1 MFALLLYILKFSI
14 TLSVL
19 SLFYYF
25 LLRPIPLFYANRI
38 YLLASIGLSFLLPL
52 VDISTFFSTNNEVQQ
67 SLLRSVAIISITPTT
82 IISDSNNYSFERV
95 LLFIWLA
102 GCLFM
107 LVRFII
113 QIFSLMHLQ
122 RKSEKIKIQKN
133 ITVYFSAQQISAF
146 SFGRCIYINLNNYSE
161 EEAEQVIE
169 HEKAHVNGH
178 HTIDMLFTELLCL
191 FNWFN
196 PFAWFMR
203 NTIRQNLE
211 FIADAVVLNKGFDKK
226 KYQYCLIKSVQNTSI
241 SFINEFNR
249 KTLKQRIMMMNKSA
263 TTKLPLLRFVA
274 ALPVI
279 FMLILFLGNNAIL
292 AQMPA
297 TGITIEAKS
306 ISIQEM
312 ENHSF
317 SQFIV
322 DGIVQPASFQIS
334 QIKPDDIKRVYVCKN
349 ECAIEQYGVKDKNE
363 TVIEITTDLPLYII
377 DGAVQAKVSDL
388 LQLVKLKD
396 IQSINVLKGDKAIQK
411 YGNNGQNG
419 VVEVFL
425 AKN

>member
-1 MFALLLYILKFSI
+1 MSALPVYIIKFSI

-19 SLFYYF
+19 WLFYYV
-25 LLRPIPLFYANRI
+25 LLRPVTLFYANRI
-38 YLLASIGLSFLLPL
+38 YLLTSIGLSFLLPL
-52 VDISTFFSTNNEVQQ
+52 VDISDFFSINSEVQQ
-67 SLLRSVAIISITPTT
+67 SLLRSVAIINIAPA
-82 IISDSNNYSFERV
+82 IVADSNSYSFERV
-95 LLFIWLA
+95 LLFIWLT

-107 LVRFII
+107 LVRFIV
-113 QIFSLMHLQ
+113 QIFSLMRLQ
-122 RKSEKIKIQKN
+122 RRSEKIKIQKN
-133 ITVYFSAQQISAF
+133 ITAYFSVQPISAF
-146 SFGRCIYINLNNYSE
+146 SFGRCIYINPDNYSE

-169 HEKAHVNGH
+169 HEKAHVNGY

-196 PFAWFMR
+196 PFAWLMR

-211 FIADAVVLNKGFDKK
+211 FMADAVVLNKGFDKK
-226 KYQYCLIKSVQNTSI
+226 KYQYCLIKSAQNSSI
-241 SFINEFNR
+241 SFTNEFNR
-249 KTLKQRIMMMNKSA
+249 KTLKQRIMMMNKST
-263 TTKLPLLRFVA
+263 TTKLLLLRFVV

-279 FMLILFLGNNAIL
+279 FILILFLGNNAIL
-292 AQMPA
+292 AQMPVV
-297 TGITIEAKS
+297 GITIEAKS
-306 ISIQEM
+306 ISIQEA

-334 QIKPDDIKRVYVCKN
+334 QIKPDDIKRVHVCKN
-349 ECAIEQYGVKDKNE
+349 ECAIEQYGVKGKNE

-377 DGAVQAKVSDL
+377 DGVVQAKVSDL
-388 LQLVKLKD
+388 SQLVKLKD
-396 IQSINVLKGDKAIQK
+396 IQSINVLKDDKAIQK

-419 VVEVFL
+419 VVEVSL